1 MVQTDASI
9 SEQDTSPY
17 IIKRRLNAVIRGS
30 LTQFANAGQE
40 AACWSTQNG
49 RINDI
54 MGINEL
60 IDGTGDQASATAL
73 LQNAK
78 TSVSPINLFSSL
90 PTLRHPREAARAEF
104 FEFVLEA
111 KLPKFE
117 NVFLV
122 PSGKI
127 C

>member
-1 MVQTDASI
+1 M
-9 SEQDTSPY
+9 
-17 IIKRRLNAVIRGS
+17 
-30 LTQFANAGQE
+30 
-40 AACWSTQNG
+40 
-49 RINDI
+49 
-54 MGINEL
+54 
-60 IDGTGDQASATAL
+60 
-73 LQNAK
+73 
-78 TSVSPINLFSSL
+78 FSSL

-127 C
+127 CRESRPEVIYGGQGINH